1 MLWSLL
7 ALVALGGSLVL
18 SEAFLRSQG
27 VQPGRDVFPREP
39 VMMEPDPV
47 LGWRNR
53 PGHYVYPGYSAD
65 VESIAVTIWPDGSRA
80 TRASQDEAQEGAKD
94 SVVLLGDSLTMG
106 WAVSDEETFAWQLQ
120 ERLPGLD
127 VRNHGV
133 AGYGT
138 YQSLLLMR
146 KLLAEGQRPRLILYG
161 FINDHEHR
169 NVADYRW
176 LRALTVRSSMLRL
189 SVPYALLGRDETLEE
204 HAPAPSPVWPLRS
217 WLSSAVALEDL
228 QVRTMTAGRFDHAE
242 RVTELLLG
250 EMDREARSHGA
261 RFAVVFLMGAADRL
275 RHFRE
280 YLTWHGISL
289 IDCDRP
295 LLPTMVVR
303 GEGHPNRLM
312 HEQWAACM
320 AEGLHREWPENAA
333 LVEVSPAR

>member
-1 MLWSLL
+1 M
-7 ALVALGGSLVL
+7 
-18 SEAFLRSQG
+18 
-27 VQPGRDVFPREP
+27 FPREP
-39 VMMEPDPV
+39 VMMEPDAV

-65 VESIAVTIWPDGSRA
+65 VESIAVTIWPDGRRA
-80 TRASQDEAQEGAKD
+80 TRADQKSAKD

-106 WAVSDEETFAWQLQ
+106 WAVSDEETFGWQLQ
-120 ERLPGLD
+120 ERLPGAD
-127 VRNHGV
+127 VQNHGV

-138 YQSLLLMR
+138 FQSLLRMR

-189 SVPYALLGRDETLEE
+189 SVPYALLGRDGTLEE
-204 HAPAPSPVWPLRS
+204 HPPTPSPVWPLRR

-228 QVRTMTAGRFDHAE
+228 QVRGLTAGRFDQAE
-242 RVTELLLG
+242 RVTELLLE

-261 RFAVVFLMGAADRL
+261 RFAVVFLTGAADRF
-275 RHFRE
+275 HHYRE
-280 YLTWHGISL
+280 YLTSRGISL

-303 GEGHPNRLM
+303 GEGHPNRLL
-312 HEQWAACM
+312 HEQWAECM
-320 AEGLHREWPENAA
+320 AEALHREWPESAA
-333 LVEVSPAR
+333 R